1 LQGGI
6 QLAVNAVQPDA
17 TVSGRR
23 VVALV
28 SGGIDS
34 VTLAHY
40 LHAQDADL
48 ALISFDYGQ
57 RHRCELIHAQLVA
70 QRLSIRHDVVDLTAA
85 TSLLSGSALTDP
97 SVDVPHGHYT
107 DQSMRATVVPNRNAI
122 FLVVAT
128 GIAVARQANAVAF
141 AAHAGD
147 HPIYPDCR
155 PAFVDAFTQMTR
167 IANEGFVAP
176 DFTILAPFG
185 HLTKADIV
193 AIGDQL
199 SVPYAATWSCYEGGE
214 THCGRCGTCVER
226 KEAFTVA
233 GVSDPTTY
241 LA

>member
-1 LQGGI
+1 M
-6 QLAVNAVQPDA
+6 NARQPDA
-17 TVSGRR
+17 DVRARR

-40 LHAQDADL
+40 LHMSGADL
-48 ALISFDYGQ
+48 TLISFDYGQ
-57 RHRCELIHAQLVA
+57 RHRRELLYAEA
-70 QRLSIRHDVVDLTAA
+70 AARRLSLPYTCVDLAA
-85 TSLLSGSALTDP
+85 VGDLLTGSALTDT
-97 SVDVPHGHYT
+97 SVVVPHGHYT

-122 FLVVAT
+122 LLSISVGAA
-128 GIAVARQANAVAF
+128 IARGADAVAF

-155 PAFVDAFTQMTR
+155 RVFLESFSDMVR
-167 IANEGFVAP
+167 IGNQGFVSPEFRA
-176 DFTILAPFG
+176 LAPFIDM
-185 HLTKADIV
+185 TKTDIV
-193 AIGDQL
+193 ALGYRL
-199 SVPYAATWSCYEGGE
+199 GVPYEATWSCYEGGI

-226 KEAFTVA
+226 MEAFSAA